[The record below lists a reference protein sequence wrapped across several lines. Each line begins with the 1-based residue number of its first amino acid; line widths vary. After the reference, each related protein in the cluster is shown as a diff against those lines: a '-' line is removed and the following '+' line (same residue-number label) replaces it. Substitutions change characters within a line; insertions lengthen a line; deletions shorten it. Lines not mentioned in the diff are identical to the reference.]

1 MAYIAGAGIFLAM
14 AALILIALG
23 AADSNL
29 TTSLLIVGLVILA
42 LGTAGWLYF
51 LRPWQKFDDLKT
63 PYYTGHHEPAAVK
76 TAEPVAELVT
86 EPVVAAVTE
95 PAVVKAEEPAAVVTK
110 PIRKAAAQSEIVKA
124 AEPVAEAVVATA
136 AEPAK
141 PDDLT
146 LIEGIGPKSAAAL
159 AAGGVTTFAQVAAL
173 TPAALEALVK
183 GQKVRLVGSTASW
196 PSQARLAAAG
206 ELTALEDLQRRIK
219 SGGKVH
225 DDLTQIE
232 GVGPKAQEA
241 LYQAGLLTYQ
251 DIAQVAPD
259 TLRLI
264 LAGAGLTTLN
274 PDRWPEQAVLA
285 AGHDLTGLKKLQ
297 DDL

>member
-1 MAYIAGAGIFLAM
+1 MAYVAGAGIALTMLA
-14 AALILIALG
+14 LFLIALG
-23 AADSNL
+23 TANANL
-29 TTSLLIVGLVILA
+29 TTSLLIVGLVVLA
-42 LGTAGWLYF
+42 LGIAGWLYF

-63 PYYTGHHEPAAVK
+63 PYYTGHHEATPAATSTAPAEQVVK
-76 TAEPVAELVT
+76 AAAAPAEPV
-86 EPVVAAVTE
+86 
-95 PAVVKAEEPAAVVTK
+95 KA
-110 PIRKAAAQSEIVKA
+110 
-124 AEPVAEAVVATA
+124 
-136 AEPAK
+136 AK

-183 GQKVRLVGSTASW
+183 GQKVRLVGSTATW
-196 PSQARLAAAG
+196 PIQARLAAAG
-206 ELTALEDLQRRIK
+206 ELTALEDMQRRIK

-232 GVGPKAQEA
+232 GIGPKAQEA

-251 DIAQVAPD
+251 DLAQVAPG
-259 TLRLI
+259 TLRVI

-274 PDRWPEQAVLA
+274 PDRWPEQAALA
-285 AGHDLTGLKKLQ
+285 AGHDLTGLKKLK
-297 DDL
+297 DEM

>member
-63 PYYTGHHEPAAVK
+63 PYYTGHHEPA
-76 TAEPVAELVT
+76 
-86 EPVVAAVTE
+86 
-95 PAVVKAEEPAAVVTK
+95 VVKAEEPAVEAVAEPVVAAVAEPEPVAAAVVTK
-110 PIRKAAAQSEIVKA
+110 PVRKAAAKPEAIKA
-124 AEPVAEAVVATA
+124 AEPVAEATA
-136 AEPAK
+136 PEPLKAVEPAK

-146 LIEGIGPKSAAAL
+146 LLEGIGPKSAAAL

-173 TPAALEALVK
+173 TPDALEALVK

-232 GVGPKAQEA
+232 GIGPKAQEA

-251 DIAQVAPD
+251 DIAQVAPN

-274 PDRWPEQAVLA
+274 PDRWPEQAALA

>member
-159 AAGGVTTFAQVAAL
+159 AQVAAL